1 MNILKKLICVLLV
14 LCFIGT
20 ALVGCSKKKGTT
32 ADESG
37 ANASGGANNGGAN
50 GTTATE
56 KPTNEYGEPSFTGVV
71 PTEELDFEGEELTVM
86 LRQNDVT
93 ERQWH
98 KESPEDELDEAVAMR
113 NSAVEETL
121 NLEINFE
128 IVPYGEYN
136 AGTTNYNN
144 IITTD
149 VLQGLHYYDIADHWA
164 LAGGYASIRDC
175 NANVL
180 DKEVFP
186 YFDFSLP
193 CWNQSVC
200 VDAVVNDRLHLI
212 TGDINITQFDMAV
225 VFWYNKTL
233 YDQKKEATDHENIQ
247 DLALAGQWTYD
258 ELYRWAQRLYENSNG
273 EDGKQTDDTFGF
285 GSQNANVNSQ
295 PVPKDAVAAAFD
307 IDLLYTNPDGTHEY
321 NMENNEKAEK
331 ARTMWINLYKAN
343 GATDSASVENFA
355 AGKYLFWVSMMY
367 PGKQGNMTIREMD
380 DKYGLLP
387 MPKYDLDQ
395 PQYYTAAYDGYS
407 LMSVLDHTES
417 TVPTKGE
424 AVSAYLQL
432 ATEESY
438 TSVRGYYFNR
448 IIKPKYFGTD
458 DSEGTVTKSIALF
471 DIIVANITFD
481 FWTIYSAQLNHLTW
495 KWRTS
500 LLEDW
505 PSVSE
510 AYTTDKATFDKA
522 LKEMDAWF
530 GLITLDEE

>member
-1 MNILKKLICVLLV
+1 MNIIKKLICVLLV

-20 ALVGCSKKKGTT
+20 TLVGCSKKKGNSTGS
-32 ADESG
+32 DEEAAG
-37 ANASGGANNGGAN
+37 SGGAQNG
-50 GTTATE
+50 ATE
-56 KPTNEYGEPSFTGVV
+56 TQKETNIYGEPSFTTNIPVND
-71 PTEELDFEGEELTVM
+71 LDFEGEELTVM
-86 LRQNDVT
+86 LRDNEVT
-93 ERQWH
+93 QRQWH

-121 NLEINFE
+121 NLDVSFE
-128 IVPYGEYN
+128 IIPYGEYN
-136 AGTTNYNN
+136 AGTANYNN
-144 IITTD
+144 IIITD
-149 VLQGLHYYDIADHWA
+149 VMQELHYYDIADHWA
-164 LAGGYASIRDC
+164 LAGGYASIRDY

-180 DKEVFP
+180 DESVFP
-186 YFDFSLP
+186 YFNFELP

-200 VDAVVNDRLHLI
+200 NGDGVVNDRLHLI

-233 YDQKKEATDHENIQ
+233 YDSKKEATDHENIQ

-273 EDGKQTDDTFGF
+273 EDGKQTNDTFGF
-285 GSQNANVNSQ
+285 ASQTANINNQ

-307 IDLLYTNPDGTHEY
+307 IDLLVTNPDGTHSY
-321 NMENNEKAEK
+321 NILGNERAEK
-331 ARTMWINLYKAN
+331 ARTMWINLFKAD
-343 GATDSASVENFA
+343 GATDSGSVENFA
-355 AGKYLFWVSMMY
+355 SGKYLFWVSMMY
-367 PGKQGNMTIREMD
+367 PGKSGNMTIREMD

-395 PQYYTAAYDGYS
+395 EQYYTAAYDGYS
-407 LMSVLDHTES
+407 LMSVLAHKD
-417 TVPTKGE
+417 VKGE

-481 FWTIYSAQLNHLTW
+481 FWTVYSAQLNMLTW
-495 KWRTS
+495 KWRTH

-505 PSVSE
+505 DSVAD
-510 AYTTDKATFDKA
+510 AYTKDKATFDKA
-522 LKEMDAWF
+522 LMEMDAWF
-530 GLITLDEE
+530 GLITLPEE

>member
-1 MNILKKLICVLLV
+1 MNIIKKLICVLLV

-20 ALVGCSKKKGTT
+20 ALVGCSKKKGNSTT
-32 ADESG
+32 GD
-37 ANASGGANNGGAN
+37 ANAENNNGAQN
-50 GTTATE
+50 GATE
-56 KPTNEYGEPSFTGVV
+56 TEKETNIYGEPSFTTNIPVND
-71 PTEELDFEGEELTVM
+71 LDFEGEEITVM
-86 LRQNDVT
+86 LRQNEVT

-121 NLEINFE
+121 NLDVSFE

-136 AGTTNYNN
+136 AGTANYNN
-144 IITTD
+144 IIITD
-149 VLQGLHYYDIADHWA
+149 VAQELHYYDIADHWA
-164 LAGGYASIRDC
+164 LAGGYASIRDY

-180 DKEVFP
+180 DDSVFP
-186 YFDFSLP
+186 YFNFELP

-200 VDAVVNDRLHLI
+200 NSEQGIVNDRLHLI

-233 YDQKKEATDHENIQ
+233 YDAKKEATDHDNIQ

-273 EDGKQTDDTFGF
+273 EDGKQTNDTYGF
-285 GSQNANVNSQ
+285 GSHNANVNSQ

-307 IDLLYTNPDGTHEY
+307 ISLLTTNADGTHAY
-321 NMENNEKAEK
+321 NMVGNEKAEK
-331 ARTMWINLYKAN
+331 ARTMWINLYKAD
-343 GATDSASVENFA
+343 GATDNASVENFA

-395 PQYYTAAYDGYS
+395 EQYYTAAYDGYS
-407 LMSVLDHTES
+407 LMSVLAHKD
-417 TVPTKGE
+417 VKGE
-424 AVSAYLQL
+424 AVSAFLQL
-432 ATEESY
+432 STEISY

-458 DSEGTVTKSIALF
+458 DSEGTISKSWELF
-471 DIIVANITFD
+471 NVITNNIRFD
-481 FWTIYSAQLNHLTW
+481 FYQIYSAQLNYLHW
-495 KWRTS
+495 DFRTS

-505 PSVSE
+505 PSISQSYNQKVANYE
-510 AYTTDKATFDKA
+510 DA
-522 LKEMDAWF
+522 LLKLDAWF
-530 GLITLDEE
+530 GLITLDE